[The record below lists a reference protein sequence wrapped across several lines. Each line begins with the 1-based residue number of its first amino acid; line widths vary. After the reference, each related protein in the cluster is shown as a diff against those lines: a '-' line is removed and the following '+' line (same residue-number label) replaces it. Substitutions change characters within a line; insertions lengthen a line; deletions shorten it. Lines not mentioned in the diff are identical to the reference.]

1 MTLVLMGGFLKE
13 LRLPTSRSLENIF
26 EEDEPAPPLRRQNAM
41 VGRSLS
47 EVTMCVGYSV
57 ECGIGLRAS

>member
-13 LRLPTSRSLENIF
+13 LRLPTS
-26 EEDEPAPPLRRQNAM
+26 RQNAM

-57 ECGIGLRAS
+57 ECGVGLRAS